1 MEHETLKKVLAF
13 GTFDIF
19 HKGHENFLNQAKKF
33 GDYLTVIIA
42 RDSTVQ
48 KVKGKLPKNN
58 ELERLKAVVSSY
70 IADKVILGDLKDKY
84 KIINRYRPNVIC
96 LGYDQVAFTE
106 NLDEKLKE
114 YNLDKTKIKRLKS
127 FKEEKYKSSKF
138 KN

>member
-58 ELERLKAVVSSY
+58 ELERLKAVVSSH

-84 KIINRYRPNVIC
+84 KIINRYRPDVIC
-96 LGYDQVAFTE
+96 LGYDQVAFTKNLDKKLHE
-106 NLDEKLKE
+106 FNLDE
-114 YNLDKTKIKRLKS
+114 TKIIRLKS
-127 FKEEKYKSSKF
+127 FKPEKYKSSKI
-138 KN
+138 